1 MMWSMTARA
10 VVPIFIVETAGVYF
24 YETTLSSLTYISINK
39 ESRSVI
45 MQILAIQ
52 VHFKLLFRGG
62 NLVLLRLISDA
73 SFFYHLIVCTIWLS
87 MMLVSGYWLL
97 LLV

>member
-10 VVPIFIVETAGVYF
+10 VVPIFIVETPGVYF
-24 YETTLSSLTYISINK
+24 YETTLSSLTYISINI

-52 VHFKLLFRGG
+52 VHF
-62 NLVLLRLISDA
+62 
-73 SFFYHLIVCTIWLS
+73 
-87 MMLVSGYWLL
+87 
-97 LLV
+97 